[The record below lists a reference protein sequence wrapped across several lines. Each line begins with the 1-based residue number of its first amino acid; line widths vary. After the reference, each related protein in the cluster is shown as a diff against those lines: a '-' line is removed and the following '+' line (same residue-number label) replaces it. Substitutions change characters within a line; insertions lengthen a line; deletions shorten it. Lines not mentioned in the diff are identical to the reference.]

1 MPSEAIQYVNNL
13 PAISYGANVDTLP
26 LTCQHCGVKYHVHYS
41 NSETPWIVDKRALA
55 QRRITDQHPEHERT
69 ILL

>member
-13 PAISYGANVDTLP
+13 PTINYGANVDTLP
-26 LTCQHCGVKYHVHYS
+26 LTCKHCDVKYHVHYS
-41 NSETPWIVDKRALA
+41 SSEIARLLDHRDLA
-55 QRRITDQHPEHERT
+55 QRRITSQHPDHERS